1 MLHRETDERWW
12 GAEPEEEKEYYLFL
26 PKHMESSY
34 LKLTS
39 SFSFLKNFRKYLLLW
54 NVLLLLSHV
63 YLYIWDLNTMICSIF
78 HMTALDKW
86 SQDHPCRFLLKIKH
100 ASPSLPC
107 PDLFVCYCL
116 IRTTLWPLAWEM
128 SLLLSVAIC
137 QWGIQN
143 WAAPSECSFPAQTP
157 WRDYLLWSHCHIP
170 VISSHTS
177 SQILCLAHSELQ
189 H

>member
-1 MLHRETDERWW
+1 MARRLWDFSPFVMVLYVRTKLVFGNQEQRGRHSLYQLPHHFPPFYPKVVGSGPLDATQGNDERWR

-86 SQDHPCRFLLKIKH
+86 SQDHPCHFLLKIKH

-107 PDLFVCYCL
+107 PDLFVC
-116 IRTTLWPLAWEM
+116 
-128 SLLLSVAIC
+128 LLLLVC
-137 QWGIQN
+137 
-143 WAAPSECSFPAQTP
+143 
-157 WRDYLLWSHCHIP
+157 LL
-170 VISSHTS
+170 
-177 SQILCLAHSELQ
+177 LFN
-189 H
+189 